1 MARNVIQK
9 AVQNVERRSRH
20 HQGRRR
26 KPCRNQVV
34 VSILVCVCILAV
46 AGIFIYKEMQSQKAM
61 QISAGNSHNVGS
73 GFRNITYNGEK
84 YEYNNR
90 ITTILY
96 AGVDSDGK
104 MEATSQYG
112 DKARAD
118 SVNLVVM
125 DEKKKKMS
133 IVSINRDTMTQIR
146 RYSMSGNDQGLYT
159 THLGYAYTYGDGG
172 DVSCESLCE
181 AVSLLFGEIPINRY
195 IVTNQ
200 DSMPYINNL
209 VDGVTVT
216 VPNNDLSDQYPEFYE
231 GNQVTLDDS
240 NIRDFLQHRDI
251 DKEFSNEG
259 RIERQKAYMSAYVDK
274 IKSLDESKLEETW
287 NSLDS
292 MKDYLQTNITRNQY
306 LKFIKLIRKVDFSDE
321 DIIQLSGSDQ
331 EGEIHDEFY
340 PDETELKKLIIQL
353 FYEKV

>member
-1 MARNVIQK
+1 MH
-9 AVQNVERRSRH
+9 RS
-20 HQGRRR
+20 QI
-26 KPCRNQVV
+26 VA
-34 VSILVCVCILAV
+34 SILLSICVMAV
-46 AGIFIYKEMQSQKAM
+46 AGIFVYKEMQTQKAM

-90 ITTILY
+90 VTTILY
-96 AGVDSDGK
+96 TGVDSSGK
-104 MEATSQYG
+104 MEASSQYG

-118 SVNLVVM
+118 SINLVVM
-125 DEKKKKMS
+125 DEKKKKMT

-172 DVSCESLCE
+172 DVSCKSLCE
-181 AVSLLFGEIPINRY
+181 AVSLLFGEVPVKRY

-200 DSMPYINNL
+200 DSMSYINDL
-209 VDGVTVT
+209 VGGVTVT
-216 VPNNDLSDQYPEFYE
+216 VPNDDLSNQYPELYE

-240 NIRDFLQHRDI
+240 NIHDFLQHRDTET
-251 DKEFSNEG
+251 EFSNEG
-259 RIERQKAYMSAYVDK
+259 RMDRQRAYMSAYIDK
-274 IKSLDESKLEETW
+274 IKSLDESELENTW
-287 NSLDS
+287 NSLGS
-292 MKDYLQTNITRNQY
+292 MQDYLQTNITRNQY

-340 PDETELKKLIIQL
+340 LDETELKKLIVQL